1 LNRVLRHHRLL
12 RRFSDVVPRRQR
24 RCCGFRAGRY
34 RSLRFGAELEGGWI
48 RELVIAWI
56 CGTGGR
62 IFVVEES
69 GGGVYEAYRRLVVCD
84 TLLALDVFAY

>member
-1 LNRVLRHHRLL
+1 LNRVLRHHCLL

-24 RCCGFRAGRY
+24 RCCGFRAGCCN

-48 RELVIAWI
+48 REIVIACI
-56 CGTGGR
+56 CGGR

-69 GGGVYEAYRRLVVCD
+69 GGGIYEAYRRLVVCD
-84 TLLALDVFAY
+84 SLLSLDVFAH

>member
-1 LNRVLRHHRLL
+1 LNCVLRHHRLL

-24 RCCGFRAGRY
+24 RCCGFRAGCY

-48 RELVIAWI
+48 RKIIIACI

-69 GGGVYEAYRRLVVCD
+69 GGWIYEAYRRLVVSD
-84 TLLALDVFAY
+84 ALLSLDVFAH